1 MQALMLAAM
10 ATSDHHKQGGLVL
23 CTWLGLTPDGQAR
36 VTEPDGHEALA
47 LCLDCAQSGLLRAT
61 SGDQVLLARL
71 AGSDLLVVL
80 GVVGPCLPQAAPD
93 VLHIEA
99 QSQLSFRCGEAT
111 LEMRDDGRVLLKG
124 EDVTI
129 HAKGTQRIRAGTVAI
144 N

>member
-23 CTWLGLTPDGQAR
+23 CTWLGLT
-36 VTEPDGHEALA
+36 PDGHEALA

-144 N
+144 T